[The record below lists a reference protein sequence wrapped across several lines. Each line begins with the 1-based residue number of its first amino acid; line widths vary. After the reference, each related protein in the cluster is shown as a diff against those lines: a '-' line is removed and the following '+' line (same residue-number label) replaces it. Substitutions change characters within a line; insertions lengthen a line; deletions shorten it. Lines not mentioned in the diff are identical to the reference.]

1 MFRQSLRTS
10 VRLARGAVPSS
21 TLVLGR
27 QSRQFT
33 KAVRPTLLQTATP
46 WKALTQVGRMYSS
59 EATADATA
67 DATAKAAEEVESES
81 TSTSEIT
88 AFRDIASPINP
99 NLLKAITRDM
109 GYETMTP
116 VQAKTIN
123 PALKGTDM

>member
-1 MFRQSLRTS
+1 M
-10 VRLARGAVPSS
+10 PSN
-21 TLVLGR
+21 TLLLGR

-33 KAVRPTLLQTATP
+33 KAVYPALLQTTTP
-46 WKALTQVGRMYSS
+46 WKGMKQVGRMYSS
-59 EATADATA
+59 EAAA
-67 DATAKAAEEVESES
+67 DATAKTAEELESES
-81 TSTSEIT
+81 ASSSET
-88 AFRDIASPINP
+88 LAFRDIASPINP